1 MDEIIKFLKSFGLG
15 DKEIESVI
23 KNVPVERT
31 GLMGT
36 NVATGVFL
44 KGGKKEMSK
53 LPLITEKI
61 TNPFEVNF
69 YKGKSKEEIIKR
81 SEDGIKYLD
90 EELKKT
96 ADLILNKNAQLT
108 QEQKINF
115 AKNLE
120 TKRKFEKDLE
130 NFKTQPETPVVDI
143 KTKEKIEDVEKLR
156 EEAGLMAPPT
166 TPVGE
171 TQLKLKQVEQGL
183 KDILK
188 NKTNI
193 DDILKD
199 PIESQIRYAQLQR
212 SGLVRAVAREIIE
225 QDIKAGKLKLRPT
238 VEKGMIS
245 PTGSGLDGDP
255 IEVYRLY
262 YGEDALEQLD
272 SLAPEFN
279 RSSTA
284 KDAAQ
289 IAREKYPTIQ
299 PREKPIR
306 EYLTPNEI
314 DEMTKKNPPDEFAKG
329 GSVESKGL
337 DYLVGLGT
345 EDTTRKNYGLGSGLK
360 VVTKEPAAGLMI
372 QLDRPPQPGD
382 PVGAYYIPPGDGSG
396 LRSIIRAVPQPSAP
410 SITLDAK
417 PTVVR
422 PEDDVVNR
430 YRGYLN
436 STTPVQSDL
445 EKRYKELINPSNP
458 MLLTP
463 ATGLPVSI
471 PTPVIEGTSFTS
483 PQGEKIRFGGGA
495 VGLIKPNGESY
506 TGPVPE
512 NFNFFRYVAAN
523 GGAMGLDY
531 LTGQEPPKN
540 GYAGGGRVSFEKGT
554 VPKMLKFLIDKLADE
569 KDFNRKL
576 LERANPKAVQDL
588 YIEKYGKLPSAEELK
603 EIVNKE
609 LQGKY
614 SMETANPKTGEVTTP
629 TEPVK
634 VAKEPRTLGGLPIE
648 ERSANISDEIDKL
661 RASGINSL
669 ENEKKLNRLSLEFV
683 DSLDPG
689 RRKKALDYRRKS
701 LDTENKLI
709 IKAEEEGLDFDT
721 YEKLRQGLYGLGKQ
735 KTLNFIKTGK
745 VDLETVKPPTTFEE
759 VSSRYKDAAK
769 AADEIF
775 PDYNQPKT
783 AASSLAEVMAEQK
796 YGKVFDDI
804 SGDKQQELYEEAY
817 NYITSINKLPKQS
830 PAIIPEQV
838 LEAEMNRVL
847 NQYDKSMFIKNEQGM
862 VDVTNPENVQKMAL
876 LLKRDHPEL
885 YKRLQ
890 EGSQIDELE
899 NFDITGRKP
908 NATGGRV
915 GFEKGSIP
923 EEEDEEPSEE
933 YIKSREA
940 GRSKYSFDVQG
951 PDSKIKKSGLPGRT
965 NPKDY
970 GLGITYL
977 PNPGNETAPEIRVGA
992 SRRGAGIEIR
1002 KRFKDGG
1009 LGYLVGE

>member
-1 MDEIIKFLKSFGLG
+1 MDEIIKFLKSMGLG
-15 DKEIESVI
+15 DQEIQKVLRET
-23 KNVPVERT
+23 PVEKT

-44 KGGKKEMSK
+44 KGGKKEMSE
-53 LPLITEKI
+53 LPLIVEKI

-69 YKGKSKEEIIKR
+69 YKGRSKEETIK
-81 SEDGIKYLD
+81 SAEAGIKYLD

-130 NFKTQPETPVVDI
+130 DFKTKPETPLVDI

-337 DYLVGLGT
+337 DYLMGI
-345 EDTTRKNYGLGSGLK
+345 E
-360 VVTKEPAAGLMI
+360 
-372 QLDRPPQPGD
+372 
-382 PVGAYYIPPGDGSG
+382 
-396 LRSIIRAVPQPSAP
+396 RS
-410 SITLDAK
+410 
-417 PTVVR
+417 
-422 PEDDVVNR
+422 
-430 YRGYLN
+430 
-436 STTPVQSDL
+436 
-445 EKRYKELINPSNP
+445 
-458 MLLTP
+458 
-463 ATGLPVSI
+463 
-471 PTPVIEGTSFTS
+471 
-483 PQGEKIRFGGGA
+483 
-495 VGLIKPNGESY
+495 
-506 TGPVPE
+506 
-512 NFNFFRYVAAN
+512 
-523 GGAMGLDY
+523 
-531 LTGQEPPKN
+531 
-540 GYAGGGRVSFEKGT
+540 SFEKGT
-554 VPKMLKFLIDKLADE
+554 IPRMLKFLIDKLADE
-569 KDFNRKL
+569 KYFNRKL

-614 SMETANPKTGEVTTP
+614 SMETANPKTGEVTIP
-629 TEPVK
+629 KEPVTT
-634 VAKEPRTLGGLPIE
+634 AG
-648 ERSANISDEIDKL
+648 
-661 RASGINSL
+661 
-669 ENEKKLNRLSLEFV
+669 EKYYF
-683 DSLDPG
+683 
-689 RRKKALDYRRKS
+689 Y
-701 LDTENKLI
+701 DTEEEFTKVMNKH
-709 IKAEEEGLDFDT
+709 K
-721 YEKLRQGLYGLGKQ
+721 R
-735 KTLNFIKTGK
+735 
-745 VDLETVKPPTTFEE
+745 
-759 VSSRYKDAAK
+759 AAK
-769 AADEIF
+769 AHDELPSIDIYDKIA
-775 PDYNQPKT
+775 PDQ
-783 AASSLAEVMAEQK
+783 LGEVMAEMA
-796 YGKVFDDI
+796 GKNVDKLTDAQRREYYKKAQTYLSEFIKVNRTRIAVDKFNEGLELTATDRNYLKFAQPETKSTYKQGDI
-804 SGDKQQELYEEAY
+804 
-817 NYITSINKLPKQS
+817 ITSENFGDTPFAPDLS
-830 PAIIPEQV
+830 GLEQARKMTKEMS
-838 LEAEMNRVL
+838 LEEEMNMVL
-847 NQYDKSMFIKNEQGM
+847 NRYDKSMFIKNEQGM

-876 LLKRDHPEL
+876 LLKQDHPDI

-933 YIKSREA
+933 YTKSREA
-940 GRSKYSFDVQG
+940 GRFKYSFDVQG
-951 PDSKIKKSGLPGRT
+951 PDSRIKKSGLPGRT

-977 PNPGNETAPEIRVGA
+977 SNPSNETAPEIRVGA